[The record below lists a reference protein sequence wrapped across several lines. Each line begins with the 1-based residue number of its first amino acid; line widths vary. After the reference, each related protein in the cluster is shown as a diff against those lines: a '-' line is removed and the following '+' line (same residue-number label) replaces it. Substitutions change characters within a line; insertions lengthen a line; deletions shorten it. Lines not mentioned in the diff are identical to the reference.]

1 MHDGK
6 AKGSQL
12 IIYPDGTL
20 YHIDLKR
27 SDSIPTN
34 LFLVGAAER
43 VDAIARHFEQITFKH
58 QNKARPEFYIN
69 CGIYRGIPMAAMSCG
84 IGVAAVEIALT
95 EPHALFEF
103 DHVKNQW
110 GDTSAPVNIIRVG
123 TAGAVLEEIPV
134 GTLAISRY
142 SLGLDN
148 LGIFYPPKL
157 AVGNQ
162 KAMEDI
168 DAKFFGTDIG
178 RIVPDYYVSP
188 AHPTVVRA
196 LNESARRID
205 WSARLIADGITV
217 ASPGFFGPEGRKIG
231 RIETAFSQDDFL
243 ESMTSLKVGSL
254 KVVNIEM
261 ETSILFRLA
270 NEILGY
276 RAGAICTVLDNLVS
290 DQMIDA
296 SYAAERVERCILV
309 ALEAMVELANNPMVQ
324 K

>member
-1 MHDGK
+1 MHEGK

-12 IIYPDGTL
+12 IIYPNGTL
-20 YHIDLKR
+20 YYIDLKR
-27 SDSIPTN
+27 SDNIPTN

-43 VDAIARHFEQITFKH
+43 VDAIAQHFEREIFRH
-58 QNKARPEFYIN
+58 QSKARPEFYIIA
-69 CGIYRGIPMAAMSCG
+69 GTYKGIPMTAMSCG
-84 IGVAAVEIALT
+84 IGVAGIDIALS
-95 EPHALFEF
+95 ELQALFEY

-110 GDTSAPVNIIRVG
+110 SDAPAPVNIIRVG
-123 TAGAVLEEIPV
+123 TAGAVLKEISV

-142 SLGLDN
+142 LLGLDN

-157 AVGNQ
+157 SVGDQ
-162 KAMEDI
+162 IVMEDI
-168 DAKFFGTDIG
+168 DAQFFSTELGQFITN
-178 RIVPDYYVSP
+178 YYISP
-188 AHPTVVRA
+188 AHPAVVRA
-196 LNESARRID
+196 LNESARTVD
-205 WSARLIADGITV
+205 WSARLITDGITV
-217 ASPGFFGPEGRKIG
+217 ASPSFFGAEGRRIG

-243 ESMTSLKVGSL
+243 ESMTNLKVGNL

-296 SYAAERVERCILV
+296 GYAAERVEQCISV
-309 ALEAMVELANNPMVQ
+309 ALEAMVELARNS
-324 K
+324 